1 MNNNTPFIIYL
12 KQLDNKY
19 VIHLRVMTPRSKY
32 NTQYCSMVY
41 RICPKNKKYN
51 FKATAEW
58 AIRRYDDDNNIRHS
72 GVYILYSFFIVFFMY
87 FIIIY
92 FSE

>member
-19 VIHLRVMTPRSKY
+19 VIHLRVMTSISKY

-41 RICPKNKKYN
+41 CICPKNKKYN

-58 AIRRYDDDNNIRHS
+58 AIRRCDDDNNIRHS
-72 GVYILYSFFIVFFMY
+72 DVYILYSVFYCIFHVFHY
-87 FIIIY
+87 YLF
-92 FSE
+92 